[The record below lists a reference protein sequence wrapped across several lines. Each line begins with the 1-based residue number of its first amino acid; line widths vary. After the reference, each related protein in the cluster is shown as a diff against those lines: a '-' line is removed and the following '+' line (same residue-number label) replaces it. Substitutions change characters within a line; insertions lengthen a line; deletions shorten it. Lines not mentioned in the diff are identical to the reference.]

1 MTLVKSW
8 FSFVYAV
15 NKVVEERV
23 HCYHKSPTKPS
34 LVVMH
39 NTNKVKVEEEEEKKV
54 PHMFQTTMHCL
65 HIHHTA
71 CWWAAPSQ
79 IPLDFFLS
87 MLPSGIII
95 YHLIGCFSL
104 QCSFFLS
111 DGLSFSP
118 LLNCNWTS
126 EELINVKI
134 STFSHS
140 KKCWPWM
147 FTRNVSYVLKWCA
160 HWFILLGLKY
170 YIGVWITKNSWF
182 WYWAGRIW

>member
-1 MTLVKSW
+1 M
-8 FSFVYAV
+8 
-15 NKVVEERV
+15 EERV

-39 NTNKVKVEEEEEKKV
+39 NTNKEKVEENKKRS
-54 PHMFQTTMHCL
+54 PTCSRQPCTASIYITL
-65 HIHHTA
+65 HVDGLLLPRYHLTFFSP
-71 CWWAAPSQ
+71 CS
-79 IPLDFFLS
+79 PLESLCIISSAVSLSNVLFFFL
-87 MLPSGIII
+87 L
-95 YHLIGCFSL
+95 
-104 QCSFFLS
+104 FLS
-111 DGLSFSP
+111 DDLSFSL
-118 LLNCNWTS
+118 LLNNNWTS

>member
-39 NTNKVKVEEEEEKKV
+39 NTNKVKVEEEEEKKGPPHV
-54 PHMFQTTMHCL
+54 PDNHALPPYTSHCMLMGCSFPDTTWLFSL
-65 HIHHTA
+65 H
-71 CWWAAPSQ
+71 APLWNHYLSSHR
-79 IPLDFFLS
+79 LFLS
-87 MLPSGIII
+87 PV
-95 YHLIGCFSL
+95 F
-104 QCSFFLS
+104 FFLS

-118 LLNCNWTS
+118 LLNYNWTS